1 MIKRGNNNYLF
12 FYKKKKLTYDTQR
25 KNIHKTAYVYVIYQ
39 HSFDVVNLDDKRNE
53 LQTKKHAFITWLVMR
68 DRMMTRDKL
77 ITWGIDVPP
86 TCLLCGVGNE

>member
-1 MIKRGNNNYLF
+1 MQDIN
-12 FYKKKKLTYDTQR
+12 

-53 LQTKKHAFITWLVMR
+53 LQKKKHAFITWLVMR